1 MLFFLFRTV
10 KRIYHQNMISY
21 ETRTA
26 MLTRPNITQPPLK
39 FFWSKAN
46 IALFDIAIRLTRV
59 AFFFRFVFAEE
70 QTRHASKCCVTSVT
84 LPMVRR
90 GTWVILAPWSCVN
103 IFSESVLHE
112 TARVDLPLQDTM
124 SETLTR
130 VSIGYKKYKTFLR
143 IIGAV
148 IGILLGIAGCVA
160 FAAIYHN
167 YNAASW
173 AGVSAIFASIFLHFT
188 VAVYR
193 DVNRH
198 FSVAKFTIFVNI
210 GLGGMISG
218 IIGFIINIAFGIA
231 RHETG

>member
-1 MLFFLFRTV
+1 MLHGFVLFWFF
-10 KRIYHQNMISY
+10 
-21 ETRTA
+21 
-26 MLTRPNITQPPLK
+26 
-39 FFWSKAN
+39 
-46 IALFDIAIRLTRV
+46 
-59 AFFFRFVFAEE
+59 FAEE
-70 QTRHASKCCVTSVT
+70 QTRHALKCCMTSVT

-90 GTWVILAPWSCVN
+90 GTWVILTPCGNCVN
-103 IFSESVLHE
+103 IFRTSVLHE
-112 TARVDLPLQDTM
+112 TVSIDLPLQDAM
-124 SETLTR
+124 GETRTR
-130 VSIGYKKYKTFLR
+130 VSIGYKKYKTVLR

-148 IGILLGIAGCVA
+148 IGILVGIAGCVV

-218 IIGFIINIAFGIA
+218 IIAFIINIAFGIA

>member
-1 MLFFLFRTV
+1 
-10 KRIYHQNMISY
+10 
-21 ETRTA
+21 
-26 MLTRPNITQPPLK
+26 
-39 FFWSKAN
+39 
-46 IALFDIAIRLTRV
+46 
-59 AFFFRFVFAEE
+59 
-70 QTRHASKCCVTSVT
+70 
-84 LPMVRR
+84 
-90 GTWVILAPWSCVN
+90 
-103 IFSESVLHE
+103 
-112 TARVDLPLQDTM
+112 M

-130 VSIGYKKYKTFLR
+130 VSIGYKKYKTVLR

-148 IGILLGIAGCVA
+148 IGILVGIAGSVA

-193 DVNRH
+193 DFNRH

-218 IIGFIINIAFGIA
+218 IIAFIINIAFGIA

>member
-1 MLFFLFRTV
+1 M
-10 KRIYHQNMISY
+10 
-21 ETRTA
+21 
-26 MLTRPNITQPPLK
+26 
-39 FFWSKAN
+39 
-46 IALFDIAIRLTRV
+46 
-59 AFFFRFVFAEE
+59 
-70 QTRHASKCCVTSVT
+70 
-84 LPMVRR
+84 
-90 GTWVILAPWSCVN
+90 
-103 IFSESVLHE
+103 HE
-112 TARVDLPLQDTM
+112 TARFDLPLQDTM

-130 VSIGYKKYKTFLR
+130 VSIGYKKYKTVLR
-143 IIGAV
+143 IIGAF